1 MPGNTEIPLF
11 SLIADARYHASIHH
25 IILKRLPQV
34 GNNTTPL
41 QDSTEFVFNRYFDMR
56 AMLFNFD
63 LICSLFGTAYSLKVT

>member
-1 MPGNTEIPLF
+1 MSGNTEIPLF
-11 SLIADARYHASIHH
+11 SLIADARYHH

-41 QDSTEFVFNRYFDMR
+41 QDSTEFVFNRYLDMR

-63 LICSLFGTAYSLKVT
+63 LICGLFGTAYSLKVT